1 MTIYTKPIPKINE
14 DSRPFWEGCGAHELR
29 FQKCNQCGHVRWPPA
44 IICPECHGEDT
55 VWITAAGHGRVYTY
69 VVYHVAYHP
78 GFKGELPYVVAIVE
92 LDEGPHIYTNI
103 IECSTDEVYCDMT
116 VEVVW
121 DDVTTELTL
130 PKFRPVQE

>member
-1 MTIYTKPIPKINE
+1 MTMYTKPSPKINE
-14 DSRPFWEGCGAHELR
+14 DSRPFWEGCRVHELR

-44 IICPECHGEDT
+44 IICPECHGNDT
-55 VWITAAGHGRVYTY
+55 VWITASGHGRVYTY

-103 IECSTDEVYCDMT
+103 IGCRPDEVYCDMV
-116 VEVVW
+116 VEVIW
-121 DDVTTELTL
+121 DDVTAELTL
-130 PKFRPVQE
+130 PKFRPVK